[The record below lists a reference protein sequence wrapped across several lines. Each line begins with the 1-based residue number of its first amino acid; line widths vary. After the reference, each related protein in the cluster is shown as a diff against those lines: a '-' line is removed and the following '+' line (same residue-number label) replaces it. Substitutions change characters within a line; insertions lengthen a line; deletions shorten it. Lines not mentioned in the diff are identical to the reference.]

1 MKFTAIPKWIIYTY
15 VTIAALGLIDATYLT
30 INHYRNTVPP
40 CFIGSCEQVLTSSYA
55 AILGIPVA
63 VFGVAY
69 YLFILVC
76 LVVYIESK
84 AMPNAMQPHP
94 HESRKNKIMTAIL
107 VATVIGFLMSLYFFG
122 IQALVIHDF
131 CQYCLGS
138 ALFSTLMFVMSVGV
152 WGKLRVRL

>member
-1 MKFTAIPKWIIYTY
+1 MKFTRIPKWVVYSY
-15 VTIAALGLIDATYLT
+15 VVTATLGLIDAIYLT
-30 INHYRNTVPP
+30 INHYRDTVPP
-40 CFIGSCEQVLTSSYA
+40 CFIGNCEQVLTSAYA
-55 AILGIPVA
+55 QILGIPVA
-63 VFGVAY
+63 IYGIVY

-84 AMPNAMQPHP
+84 AAPSVVQPSP
-94 HESRKNKIMTAIL
+94 HESRKNKVMTAVL
-107 VATVIGFLMSLYFFG
+107 AATVVGFLMSLYFFG

-152 WGKLRVRL
+152 WGKFRMR

>member
-30 INHYRNTVPP
+30 INHYRDTVPP

-76 LVVYIESK
+76 LVVYIES
-84 AMPNAMQPHP
+84 NHTS
-94 HESRKNKIMTAIL
+94 HEVRKNKIMTAIL
-107 VATVIGFLMSLYFFG
+107 ATTVIGFLMSLYFFD

-138 ALFSTLMFVMSVGV
+138 ALFSTLMFVMSGYVL
-152 WGKLRVRL
+152 GKFRVRS